1 MDSATLVPTTKTED
15 LIAMNG
21 AELEAWFAAGG
32 LPVELVANCGDP
44 ECRDCTTVEPIRAA

>member
-44 ECRDCTTVEPIRAA
+44 ECLDCTTVEPIRAA